1 MAKRMELIVEIGS
14 KLNAKFGAVFSSAQ
28 KQVSALDKQLKDLNS
43 KKETFSRYESLKK
56 EMLGTTKAINEQKAK
71 LRGLKKGL
79 DQTADPQKQKKLK
92 QEIKQT
98 EQSISKMT
106 RELGKQKAAFQ
117 GVRGEIQNGGG
128 YRQYR
133 EEIQR
138 TEEQLRRLEQQQK
151 RTQQLKNIQSGLQS
165 KGDAL
170 KQSGANNLKT
180 GDVVLFDIDMDVKK
194 TMAERPVEKK

>member
-1 MAKRMELIVEIGS
+1 MAKRMELLVEIGS

-56 EMLGTTKAINEQKAK
+56 EMLGTTKAINEQKAR

-138 TEEQLRRLEQQQK
+138 TEEQLRRLEQQQR
-151 RTQQLKNIQSGLQS
+151 RTAQ
-165 KGDAL
+165 
-170 KQSGANNLKT
+170 
-180 GDVVLFDIDMDVKK
+180 
-194 TMAERPVEKK
+194 